1 VAGYAI
7 VLLFFLVFLI
17 LATIGFSPWSRA
29 VGDRPLVLL
38 LSLAFVAPLLVE
50 FLRPIVSSV
59 KLGALELNF
68 REVIERS
75 AAAVGDA

>member
-1 VAGYAI
+1 
-7 VLLFFLVFLI
+7 
-17 LATIGFSPWSRA
+17 
-29 VGDRPLVLL
+29 LL